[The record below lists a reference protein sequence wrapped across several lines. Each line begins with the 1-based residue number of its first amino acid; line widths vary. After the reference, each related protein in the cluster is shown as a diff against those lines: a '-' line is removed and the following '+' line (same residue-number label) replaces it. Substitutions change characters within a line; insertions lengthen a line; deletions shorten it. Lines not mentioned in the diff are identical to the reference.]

1 MVGAVITAAGLNSRM
16 RNDLENLNLP
26 IKNKLTLPLID
37 NKKTILECTIDN
49 VLNAGINNI
58 ILVLGHYMEEI
69 IDSLSNYYLS
79 KVEIVENKPHDVGLS
94 KSLYNGLRNISKD
107 YVLCVSGDQPTVSDI
122 TYKNIL
128 KTLYDSPN
136 IDNTISFLRRREYGK
151 LDTALGLGMPFAL
164 NKNIILPY
172 VSNVDDNLNPI
183 LRKIFA
189 SGVDFYGVK
198 EEFGLELVNIN
209 HYDDFKYVFEK
220 IDLNN
225 YNFRL

>member
-69 IDSLSNYYLS
+69 IDSLSDYYLS

-198 EEFGLELVNIN
+198 EEFDLELVNIN
-209 HYDDFKYVFEK
+209 HYDDFKYVSEK

>member
-16 RNDLENLNLP
+16 RSDLKELNLP
-26 IKNKLTLPLID
+26 IKNKLTLPLVN
-37 NKKTILECTIDN
+37 NKKTILECTIYN
-49 VLNAGINNI
+49 VLNAGVNNI
-58 ILVLGHYMEEI
+58 ILVLGHYIEEI
-69 IDSLSNYYLS
+69 IDSLNDYYLS
-79 KVEIVENKPHDVGLS
+79 KVKIVENKPHDVGLS
-94 KSLYNGLRNISKD
+94 KSLYNGLTNIDED

-128 KTLYDSPN
+128 NILFNSPN

-172 VSNVDDNLNPI
+172 ISSVDDNLNPI
-183 LRKIFA
+183 LRKIFD

-198 EEFGLELVNIN
+198 EEFDLELININ
-209 HYDDFKYVFEK
+209 HYKDFKFVSEN